1 MLNLIIAI
9 AILLVLLL
17 LLCKNNIE
25 YFENSTPPPCN
36 CGSYRNSKG
45 GNFNQPLDGNRFL
58 VNRVKSGTYCTVLLL
73 MQCRI
78 CRTC

>member
-45 GNFNQPLDGNRFL
+45 GNFNQPLDGNL
-58 VNRVKSGTYCTVLLL
+58 CWVTGGSKSS
-73 MQCRI
+73 R
-78 CRTC
+78 